1 MISTNLETLRVN
13 KGLSRKKLAELSGV
27 HYSTIG
33 LIEWGMSPHPR
44 ITTLQKLAVA
54 LGVTVND
61 LIDD

>member
-33 LIEWGMSPHPR
+33 LIEWRKVLNPGL
-44 ITTLQKLAVA
+44 TTLIKLATA
-54 LGVTVND
+54 LDVTVND
-61 LIDD
+61 LVK